1 MYLAFDTGLHY
12 LTFMGTNLENKKTLM
27 HVQTMNSVSMN
38 NKNIVNI
45 LGMFNDNAIMNLFV
59 VDNTRMKNVSC
70 E

>member
-45 LGMFNDNAIMNLFV
+45 LGMFNDNAIMDLFV
-59 VDNTRMKNVSC
+59 VNNTRMKNVSC

>member
-1 MYLAFDTGLHY
+1 MYLAFDMGLHY

-45 LGMFNDNAIMNLFV
+45 LGMFNDNAIMDLFV
-59 VDNTRMKNVSC
+59 VNNTRMKNVSC